1 MAISARA
8 PASRARHS
16 LRLVDCHF
24 HFAMDTL
31 SATLLLLTIMDPL
44 GNVATFVAALR
55 SVPQE
60 RRLAIIARELVIA
73 LVILIVFLY
82 AGPWLLGLLHL
93 KQEALFISGGIV
105 LFLIALKMIFPPS
118 RSEGED
124 APLEPFIVPLATPM
138 IAGPSVLATL
148 LVLVSTHPDQTSR
161 WLLALLIAWAIT
173 AAVLLCAPAIAR
185 VLKEKGSM
193 AVERLMGMLLV
204 MVAVQMFLN
213 GIERYVRP

>member
-1 MAISARA
+1 
-8 PASRARHS
+8 
-16 LRLVDCHF
+16 
-24 HFAMDTL
+24 MDIL

-44 GNVATFVAALR
+44 GNVATFVSALR
-55 SVPQE
+55 PVPPE
-60 RRLAIIARELVIA
+60 KRLRVIARELVVA
-73 LVILIVFLY
+73 LVILVAFLF
-82 AGPWLLGLLHL
+82 AGPWLLSLLHL

-118 RSEGED
+118 KHDEEPMS
-124 APLEPFIVPLATPM
+124 EPFIVPLATPM
-138 IAGPSVLATL
+138 VAGPSVLATL
-148 LVLVSTHPDQTSR
+148 LVLVSTQPEHLWR
-161 WLLALLIAWAIT
+161 WFAALLIAWGLT

-213 GIERYVRP
+213 GIEHYLKH

>member
-1 MAISARA
+1 
-8 PASRARHS
+8 
-16 LRLVDCHF
+16 
-24 HFAMDTL
+24 MDTL

-44 GNVATFVAALR
+44 GNVATFVAGLR
-55 SVPQE
+55 PVPPE
-60 RRLAIIARELVIA
+60 KRLRVIARELVIA
-73 LVILIVFLY
+73 LVILVVFLF

-118 RSEGED
+118 RREADE
-124 APLEPFIVPLATPM
+124 PQIEPFIVPLATPM

-148 LVLVSTHPDQTSR
+148 LVLVSTHPEQLWR
-161 WLLALLIAWAIT
+161 WFAALLIAWGIT
-173 AAVLLCAPAIAR
+173 ATVLLFAPAISR

-213 GIERYVRP
+213 GIEHYLKH

>member
-1 MAISARA
+1 
-8 PASRARHS
+8 
-16 LRLVDCHF
+16 
-24 HFAMDTL
+24 MDTL

-44 GNVATFVAALR
+44 GNVATFVSGLR
-55 SVPQE
+55 PVPPE
-60 RRLAIIARELVIA
+60 RRLRVIARELIIA
-73 LVILIVFLY
+73 LVILIVFLF

-105 LFLIALKMIFPPS
+105 LFLIALKMIFPPA
-118 RSEGED
+118 RRDEE
-124 APLEPFIVPLATPM
+124 PNEEPFIVPLATPM

-148 LVLVSTHPDQTSR
+148 LVLVSTQPEQI
-161 WLLALLIAWAIT
+161 WNWFAALLIAWSIT

-204 MVAVQMFLN
+204 MVAVQMLLN
-213 GIERYVRP
+213 GIEHYLKH

>member
-1 MAISARA
+1 
-8 PASRARHS
+8 
-16 LRLVDCHF
+16 
-24 HFAMDTL
+24 MDTL

-44 GNVATFVAALR
+44 GNVATFVAGLR
-55 SVPQE
+55 PVPPE
-60 RRLAIIARELVIA
+60 KRLRVIARELVIA
-73 LVILIVFLY
+73 LVILVVFLF

-118 RSEGED
+118 KHDEE
-124 APLEPFIVPLATPM
+124 PMTEPFIVPLATPM
-138 IAGPSVLATL
+138 VAGPSVLATL
-148 LVLVSTHPDQTSR
+148 LVLVSTQPEKLWSWFTAR
-161 WLLALLIAWAIT
+161 MIAWAIT
-173 AAVLLCAPAIAR
+173 SAVLLCSPAIAR

-213 GIERYVRP
+213 GIEHYLKH

>member
-1 MAISARA
+1 MN
-8 PASRARHS
+8 
-16 LRLVDCHF
+16 
-24 HFAMDTL
+24 TL

-44 GNVATFVAALR
+44 GNVATFVSGLR
-55 SVPQE
+55 PVPPE
-60 RRLAIIARELVIA
+60 RRLRVIARELIVA
-73 LVILIVFLY
+73 LVILIMFLF

-118 RSEGED
+118 HRDED
-124 APLEPFIVPLATPM
+124 ATVEPFIVPLAIPM

-148 LVLVSTHPDQTSR
+148 LVLVSTQPEQIWR
-161 WLLALLIAWAIT
+161 WFTALLIAWGIT
-173 AAVLLCAPAIAR
+173 AAVLLCAPAISR
-185 VLKEKGSM
+185 VLKEKGAM

-213 GIERYVRP
+213 GIEHYLQH